1 MEFVN
6 NTELLCM
13 ILKNQELIMRAL
25 GSENQDYYEDLTM
38 AADAIHNYHKT
49 YRNDEYTMHDQLMNF
64 ADLLFHTDDEN
75 N

>member
-1 MEFVN
+1 MKSADIVDMF
-6 NTELLCM
+6 CM

-25 GSENQDYYEDLTM
+25 GSGNQDYYEDLTM

-49 YRNDEYTMHDQLMNF
+49 YRNDEYTMHEQLMNF